1 MQELKDFWSKYEPY
15 KLHPNDEE
23 HLSSYKDELCLNL
36 SIEEMREQYGNDLKN
51 VQTKINFEKVE
62 LNKIKLLTNLI
73 PVPFA
78 GDVLNAKLYILTLN
92 PGFTPGVYIDEHEDT
107 KYIELAK
114 QNLRLELKTFKS
126 LHEDAKNTEGYK
138 YWSKKGSIPNIV
150 EEVSRLSNTEY
161 DESFKFTKDNL
172 AVIESVAYH
181 STQFAQIKNKDKLL
195 SMSSSQLNKK
205 FVHDYV
211 MKRVRKNEAMVF
223 VWRGADFWDLWDFS
237 EEKNL
242 IIREKKNA
250 QKAILFDNEIYLIS
264 KIFV

>member
-15 KLHPNDEE
+15 KLHPEDEKD
-23 HLSSYKDELCLNL
+23 LSSIKDELCLHL
-36 SIEEMREQYGNDLKN
+36 SIGEMREKYGEDLKSK
-51 VQTKINFEKVE
+51 QTEINFNNVE
-62 LNKIKLLTNLI
+62 SNNKKLLTNLI

-78 GDVLNAKLYILTLN
+78 GDIFNAKLYILTLN

-126 LHEDAKNTEGYK
+126 LHEDAKNTEGYQ
-138 YWSKKGSIPNIV
+138 YWSHNGRIPKIAR
-150 EEVSRLSNTEY
+150 EVQRLLNTEY

-223 VWRGADFWDLWDFS
+223 VWRSANFWNIT
-237 EEKNL
+237 EEKNV
-242 IIREKKNA
+242 IIRKNPQHKNLYWEEVIPMA
-250 QKAILFDNEIYLIS
+250 KFLV
-264 KIFV
+264 K